1 MNQFR
6 CHPIPRR
13 SCRAKPYDVVAR
25 VEPHASQHDWVLQC
39 LLDQAPADA
48 LLVLRDGRLV
58 GEEALDAELSL
69 GLVEDARLA
78 GVGREP
84 EEHGESH
91 ADSDDALKATES
103 ATAVSFLCKPM
114 LLG

>member
-1 MNQFR
+1 MP
-6 CHPIPRR
+6 H
-13 SCRAKPYDVVAR
+13 DVVAR
-25 VEPHASQHDWVLQC
+25 VEPDASQHDWILQC

-48 LLVLRDGRLV
+48 LLVFRDGRLI
-58 GEEALDAELSL
+58 GEEALDAELPL

-91 ADSDDALKATES
+91 ADGDDALETTEAFS
-103 ATAVSFLCKPM
+103 GQLPV
-114 LLG
+114 